1 MPADPAADNPQALNL
16 VSVLLQP
23 GLGYYRIVTRTG
35 QRTSPEPP
43 AALADQDPD
52 ARPRRRARDFVAGA
66 ALRAGQCAL
75 DALEA
80 DPVSCAYDARGAVR
94 GSRDRGRTSVDY
106 SSRYQAAHPGR
117 QGRTGADPW
126 ARPRRS

>member
-1 MPADPAADNPQALNL
+1 MHADPAADYLQALNL

-52 ARPRRRARDFVAGA
+52 ARPRIRRRDLVAGA
-66 ALRAGQCAL
+66 APRAGQCAL

-80 DPVSCAYDARGAVR
+80 DPVSCAYDARAQ
-94 GSRDRGRTSVDY
+94 SVAARPREDPVDH